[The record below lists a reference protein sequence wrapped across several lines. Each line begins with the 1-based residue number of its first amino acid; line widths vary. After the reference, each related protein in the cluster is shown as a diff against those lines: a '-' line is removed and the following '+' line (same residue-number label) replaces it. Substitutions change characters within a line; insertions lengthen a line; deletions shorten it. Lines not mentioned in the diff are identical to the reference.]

1 MKDPYKRRYLYL
13 MLAIFGAIS
22 LSIVVFFVLYRFRG
36 IGDVVH
42 KLTDILAPFIY
53 GGVVAYLLRPMC
65 NHYERGLRRLLP
77 GKSKR
82 LANSLAVGLSLITG
96 LLIVYAL
103 IIMVAPQL
111 YQSVLTL
118 WNSLPGKISD
128 LLVWARA
135 TFAENEELIN
145 LLNRLN
151 LLYSDLESWSQNTLI
166 PYLSSIMGIV
176 SGLSSSVYRV
186 FMFLYNLLI
195 GLIVACYLLASRK
208 KFARQSVLIIRS
220 VLQPRWA
227 DLVLNEVAF
236 VDRMFGGF
244 IDGKL
249 LDSAIIGVLC
259 YFGCLIFRFPNALLV
274 SAIVGITN
282 IIPFFGPFI
291 GGIPATLLIMIESP
305 IKGLWFA
312 VFVLALQQL
321 DGNVIGPKI
330 LGNRTGLSSF
340 WVLFAIVLCGGLWGL
355 PGMLICV
362 PAFAVFYNTVK
373 KLVRRGLYRK
383 GQIEIWEKYK
393 ADYPDEPSPGG
404 PGPADFGKN
413 EK

>member
-22 LSIVVFFVLYRFRG
+22 LSIVVFFVLYRFQG

-65 NHYERGLRRLLP
+65 NHYERGLCHLLP
-77 GKSKR
+77 RKIKG

-103 IIMVAPQL
+103 IIMVGPQL
-111 YQSVLTL
+111 YQSVMTL

-166 PYLSSIMGIV
+166 PYLSNIMGIV

-208 KFARQSVLIIRS
+208 KLARQSVLIIRS